1 MKIAMPVNALP
12 ERLFIGSIVLAL
24 AAFVLATVG
33 IKSQI
38 LESAP
43 LLFLLL
49 SLLLVIW
56 MGASTGKWKLFSNR
70 LRKHAIGWLI
80 AASTS
85 AMVWLFA
92 QKNAQQAIPILKELR
107 KVWNTFEPF
116 ALFAAAVFVLFSL
129 VLLVIGT
136 RDSGLDQ
143 PGYIERSLVHK
154 LSSKIAA
161 VPMVFTAVGVFV
173 IATVWTV
180 YHSFTSSR
188 MLPKNKF
195 VGFAQYERLWNSDR
209 WFISIENLAIYGIC
223 SMVFSL
229 FVGFML
235 AAMLDQKIRFENTFR
250 TIFLYPFAL
259 SFIVT
264 GLVWQWI
271 LNPDYGVEKI
281 VRSLGFDTF
290 VFDPLYNADI
300 VIYGILIA
308 GLWQGT
314 GLIMCL
320 MLAGLRGIDQEI
332 WKASRVDGIPM
343 WKTYLRIVIPMMRPV
358 FITTLVIITA
368 GIIKVYDLVVAQTSG
383 GPGLASEVPAKYV
396 FDYMFGAQNL
406 GQGFAA
412 STMMLVSVL
421 IVLIPF
427 AYLEFGRRKH
437 G

>member
-1 MKIAMPVNALP
+1 MAMPLHALT

-24 AAFVLATVG
+24 AAFVLVTVG

-43 LLFLLL
+43 LVFLLL
-49 SLLLVIW
+49 SLVLVIW
-56 MGASTGKWKLFSNR
+56 MGATTGKWELFTNR

-80 AASTS
+80 AATTS
-85 AMVWLFA
+85 AMVWSFA
-92 QKNAQQAIPILKELR
+92 QPSAQQAIPILKELR
-107 KVWNTFEPF
+107 KVWTTFEPF
-116 ALFAAAVFVLFSL
+116 VLFAAAVFVLFSL

-136 RDSGLDQ
+136 RDSDFDQ

-161 VPMVFTAVGVFV
+161 VPMAFSAVGVFV
-173 IATVWTV
+173 IATLWTV

-188 MLPKNKF
+188 MLPKSEF
-195 VGFAQYERLWNSDR
+195 VGVAQYERLWNSDR
-209 WFISIENLAIYGIC
+209 WFVSIENLAIYGIC

-281 VRSLGFDTF
+281 VRLLGFDTF
-290 VFDPLYNADI
+290 VFDPLYNAEI

-358 FITTLVIITA
+358 FVTTLVIIAA

-383 GPGLASEVPAKYV
+383 GPGVSSEVPAKYV
-396 FDYMFGAQNL
+396 YDYMFGALNL

>member
-1 MKIAMPVNALP
+1 MPVNALP
-12 ERLFIGSIVLAL
+12 ERLFIGSIVLAF
-24 AAFVLATVG
+24 ATFVLATVG
-33 IKSQI
+33 IKSKI

-43 LLFLLL
+43 FLFLLL

-56 MGASTGKWKLFSNR
+56 MGASTGKWELFTNR

-85 AMVWLFA
+85 AIVWLFA

-136 RDSGLDQ
+136 RDSDLDQ
-143 PGYIERSLVHK
+143 PGYIERSLVNK

-250 TIFLYPFAL
+250 TVFLYPFAL